1 METAK
6 VGTIRNSYL
15 TLRLIIGILGVALP
29 FILLFANSGPLPS
42 ISDSYYTKSAV
53 FFIAILF
60 SIGLFLV
67 AYKGY
72 ESRGEKMTDNI
83 ITNIGGLAALFVILF
98 PTTCPDNFYC
108 SCLYGHT
115 ISWISWV
122 HFASAG
128 IFLTSMGWMSI
139 FQFPKGEHS
148 NWNKGLYIFF
158 GVMVWLSLVVLILGL
173 IGFHLIGSDP
183 GTFVFWMESIAVW
196 FFGISWLIK
205 GHALRS
211 LANLLNMFAGPKT
224 ENKDSE

>member
-6 VGTIRNSYL
+6 AGTIRNSYL
-15 TLRLIIGILGVALP
+15 ALRLIIGILGFALP
-29 FILLFANSGPLPS
+29 FVLLIANSGALPS

-72 ESRGEKMTDNI
+72 ESKGEKITDNI
-83 ITNIGGLAALFVILF
+83 MTNIGGFAALLVILF
-98 PTTCPDNFYC
+98 PTTCPDSFYC
-108 SCLYGHT
+108 SCLYGHK
-115 ISWISWV
+115 ISWISDV
-122 HFASAG
+122 HFISAG
-128 IFLTSMGWMSI
+128 IFLASMGAMSI
-139 FQFPKGEHS
+139 FQFPKGEQS
-148 NWNKGLYIFF
+148 TWNKTLYIFL
-158 GVMVWLSLVVLILGL
+158 GVMVWFSIIILIIGLLV
-173 IGFHLIGSDP
+173 FHLTGSDP

-211 LANLLNMFAGPKT
+211 LVNLLNRFTSTKT
-224 ENKDSE
+224 IKDLE